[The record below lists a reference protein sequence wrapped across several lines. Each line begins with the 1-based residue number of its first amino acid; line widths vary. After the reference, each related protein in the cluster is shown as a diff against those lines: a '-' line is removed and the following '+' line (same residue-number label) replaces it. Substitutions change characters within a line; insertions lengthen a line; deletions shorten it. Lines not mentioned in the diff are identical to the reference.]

1 MPLDSDFQNAD
12 AQLHVEFY
20 TNARD
25 KEYMGKPFVR
35 IMVPGDK
42 TTVID
47 QPVNDSHK
55 ERFPRQWLHF
65 QMQNN
70 DAPVVGTP
78 VEVWAQEA
86 PDELSE
92 LQLGELQILKFRV
105 VEQVATATDAQLQRI
120 GMGAV
125 GLRTRAQAFL
135 RQRGAVM
142 ANSELADTRRE
153 LAEMKEQMAALIAAQ
168 TASTE
173 KRGPGRPPK
182 PDAAPTSTE

>member
-20 TNARD
+20 TNTRD

-35 IMVPGDK
+35 
-42 TTVID
+42 
-47 QPVNDSHK
+47 
-55 ERFPRQWLHF
+55 
-65 QMQNN
+65 MQNN

-78 VEVWAQEA
+78 VEVWAKEA

-125 GLRTRAQAFL
+125 GLRMRAQAFL

-142 ANSELADTRRE
+142 ANSELADTRKE
-153 LAEMKEQMAALIAAQ
+153 LAEMKAQMAALIA
-168 TASTE
+168 ASTE